1 MRKIL
6 TGVLG
11 VTGLLAV
18 VLAVSAG
25 PATAQSGSPFNT
37 DTEPGTYTV
46 SWSTQGGCDPSS
58 PGGDTVLSTDGASGS
73 KYADCERW
81 GRCYARLPL

>member
-18 VLAVSAG
+18 VLAVSAS
-25 PATAQSGSPFNT
+25 PATAQELVRFST
-37 DTEPGTYTV
+37 DTDPGTYTV
-46 SWSTQGGCDPSS
+46 SWKTAGGCDPSTAQIQIQRS
-58 PGGDTVLSTDGASGS
+58 APTVGPV
-73 KYADCERW
+73 
-81 GRCYARLPL
+81 RLPGSVNAPSAMQR